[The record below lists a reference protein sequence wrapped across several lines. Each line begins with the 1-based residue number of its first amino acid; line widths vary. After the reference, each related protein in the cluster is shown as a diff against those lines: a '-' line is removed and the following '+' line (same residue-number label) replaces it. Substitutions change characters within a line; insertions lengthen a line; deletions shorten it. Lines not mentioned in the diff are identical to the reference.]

1 MIRATDTRQL
11 HMQNLL
17 HVKCRTG
24 LNPKTVKLVRAAASY
39 HATKPKNTRE
49 SVATKISNATQLL
62 VFYPYKATTQSTA
75 LIPL

>member
-1 MIRATDTRQL
+1 
-11 HMQNLL
+11 MQYKL

-24 LNPKTVKLVRAAASY
+24 LNPKTVKLVWAAASY
-39 HATKPKNTRE
+39 HAIKPKNTHGR
-49 SVATKISNATQLL
+49 VATKISNATQLL